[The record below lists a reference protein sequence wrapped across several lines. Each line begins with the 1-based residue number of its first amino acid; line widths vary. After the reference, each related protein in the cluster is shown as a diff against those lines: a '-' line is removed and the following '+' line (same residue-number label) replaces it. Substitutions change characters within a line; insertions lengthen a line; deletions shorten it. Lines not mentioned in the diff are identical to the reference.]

1 MIVRLR
7 LGKARSPLQ
16 YLVRPPTPARRAS
29 DTRHGVHQLAKQ
41 QNTYEKRRREFEKK
55 RKAEAKLER
64 RRTKKDAPVRPLE
77 PYTPPA
83 EAGD

>member
-1 MIVRLR
+1 M
-7 LGKARSPLQ
+7 
-16 YLVRPPTPARRAS
+16 
-29 DTRHGVHQLAKQ
+29 AKQ

-64 RRTKKDAPVRPLE
+64 RRTKKDAPVQPLE
-77 PYTPPA
+77 PHTPPA

>member
-1 MIVRLR
+1 MS
-7 LGKARSPLQ
+7 A
-16 YLVRPPTPARRAS
+16 
-29 DTRHGVHQLAKQ
+29 TRHGDTQLAKQ

-64 RRTKKDAPVRPLE
+64 RRTKKDTPVRPPE
-77 PYTPPA
+77 PHAPPT